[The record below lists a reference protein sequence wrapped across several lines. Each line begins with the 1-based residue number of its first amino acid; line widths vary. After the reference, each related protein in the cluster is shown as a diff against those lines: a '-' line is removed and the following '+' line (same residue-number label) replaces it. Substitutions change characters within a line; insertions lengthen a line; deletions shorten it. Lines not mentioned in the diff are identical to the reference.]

1 MGKAGHDPGAIACC
15 WETRFFFFYM
25 FSCAGC
31 VISDFMHSHIYPVSV
46 ESDFLTVAPSNLV
59 AVYFMYC
66 SE

>member
-1 MGKAGHDPGAIACC
+1 MTQEPLLAVGRPD
-15 WETRFFFFYM
+15 FFFFYM